1 MKLADFDYQLPQD
14 RIAQEPL
21 QKRDASKL
29 MVIDRCTREINHTTF
44 SNIGEYL
51 PKSSLLVLN
60 DTKVIPARLI
70 GNKSPT
76 GGKIELLL
84 IEEKENDTWEVL
96 AKPRRSLQIGT
107 QLEFGEGVLKG
118 EVVDKPD
125 NGNCIIHFKY
135 DGDFSK
141 LLSDVGI
148 MPLPPYIRRSPN
160 EDDKVRYQSIYAEKE
175 GAIAAPTA
183 GLHFTPELLAELK
196 DNGFDIALLT
206 LHVGIGTFQPVK
218 VDNIQTHKMHAEYI
232 DLTEKVATQIRN
244 AHETGTKIVSIGT
257 TVVRALE
264 TAGMDGNIKPF
275 CGYSE
280 LFIFPGYQFN
290 VVDALVTNFHL
301 PKSTLLMLVSAFA
314 DIELIQ
320 NAYNEALINDYR
332 FYSYGD
338 AMLIL

>member
-1 MKLADFDYQLPQD
+1 MKLTDFDYELPQN

-21 QKRDASKL
+21 QQRDASKL
-29 MVIDRCTREINHTTF
+29 MVINRNTREIHHTTF
-44 SNIGEYL
+44 SEIRDFL
-51 PKSSLLVLN
+51 PKPSLLVLN

-70 GNKSPT
+70 GNKSKT

-84 IEEKENDTWEVL
+84 IQEKERDTWEVL
-96 AKPRRSLQIGT
+96 AKPRRSLQVGT
-107 QLEFGEGVLKG
+107 QLEFNDGVLNA
-118 EVVDKPD
+118 EVVEKPD
-125 NGNCIIHFKY
+125 NENCIVHFKY
-135 DGDFSK
+135 DGTFSTI
-141 LLSDVGI
+141 LSNVGI

-160 EDDKVRYQSIYAEKE
+160 DEDRVRYQSVFADKE

-183 GLHFTPELLAELK
+183 GLHFTPELLGELK
-196 DNGFDIALLT
+196 DHGFDIALLT

-218 VDNIQTHKMHAEYI
+218 VENIQTHKMHAEYI
-232 DLTEKVATQIRN
+232 HLGEKEATQIRK
-244 AHETGTKIVSIGT
+244 ARQSDTKIVSIGT

-264 TAGMDGNIKPF
+264 TAGKDGIFKPF

-280 LFIFPGYQFN
+280 LFIYPGYQFN

-320 NAYNEALINDYR
+320 YAYDEALTHDYR

>member
-1 MKLADFDYQLPQD
+1 MKLTDFDYELPAD

-21 QKRDASKL
+21 QQRDASKL
-29 MVIDRCTREINHTTF
+29 MVIDRSTRKIQHTIF
-44 SNIGEYL
+44 SRIGEYL
-51 PKSSLLVLN
+51 PKPSLLVLN
-60 DTKVIPARLI
+60 DTKVIQARLI
-70 GNKSPT
+70 GKKSNT

-84 IEEKENDTWEVL
+84 IQEKEKDTWEVL
-96 AKPRRSLQIGT
+96 AKPRRSLQVGT
-107 QLEFGEGVLKG
+107 LIEFGEGVLNA
-118 EVVDKPD
+118 EVYEKPD
-125 NGNCIIHFKY
+125 DGNCIVRFIY
-135 DGDFSK
+135 DGIFSTI
-141 LLSDVGI
+141 LSEVGVI
-148 MPLPPYIRRSPN
+148 PLPPYIRRSPN
-160 EDDKVRYQSIYAEKE
+160 DEDKVRYQSVYADKE

-183 GLHFTPELLAELK
+183 GLHFTPELLEELK
-196 DNGFDIALLT
+196 DNGFDIAKLT

-218 VDNIQTHKMHAEYI
+218 VKNIQTHKMHAEYI
-232 DLTEKVATQIRN
+232 DLTEKVATRIRI
-244 AHETGTKIVSIGT
+244 ARETDTKILSIGT

-290 VVDALVTNFHL
+290 IVDALVTNFHL

-320 NAYNEALINDYR
+320 IAYNEALIHDYR

>member
-1 MKLADFDYQLPQD
+1 MKLTDFDYELPQD

-21 QKRDASKL
+21 QDRDSSKL
-29 MVIDRCTREINHTTF
+29 MVIDRCTREIHHTTF
-44 SNIGEYL
+44 SEIGEYL
-51 PKSSLLVLN
+51 PKPSLLVLN
-60 DTKVIPARLI
+60 NTKVIPARLI
-70 GNKSPT
+70 GRKSKT

-84 IEEKENDTWEVL
+84 IQEKAIDTWEVL
-96 AKPRRSLQIGT
+96 AKPRKSLHVGT
-107 QLEFGEGVLKG
+107 QMEFGDGVLNA
-118 EVVDKPD
+118 EVLAKPED
-125 NGNCIIHFKY
+125 GNCTVKFAY
-135 DGDFSK
+135 DGIFTTI
-141 LLSDVGI
+141 LSDVGI

-160 EDDKVRYQSIYAEKE
+160 DEDKVRYQSVYAEKE

-183 GLHFTPELLAELK
+183 GLHFTPELLGELK
-196 DNGFDIALLT
+196 DNGFDVALLT

-218 VDNIQTHKMHAEYI
+218 VANIQNHKMHAEYI
-232 DLTEKVATQIRN
+232 QLPEKEASQIRI
-244 AHETGTKIVSIGT
+244 ARETGTKIVSIGT

-264 TAGMDGNIKPF
+264 TAGKDGFAKPF
-275 CGYSE
+275 CGYSD
-280 LFIFPGYQFN
+280 LFIYPSYRFN

-320 NAYNEALINDYR
+320 YAYDEALTHDYR

>member
-1 MKLADFDYQLPQD
+1 MKLADFDYELPQD

-21 QKRDASKL
+21 QQRDASKL
-29 MVIDRCTREINHTTF
+29 MVIDRCTREIHHTIF

-70 GNKSPT
+70 GKKSNT

-84 IEEKENDTWEVL
+84 IEEKEKDTWKVL
-96 AKPRRSLQIGT
+96 AKSRRSLQIGT
-107 QLEFGEGVLKG
+107 QLEFGEGVLKA
-118 EVVDKPD
+118 EVVEKPED
-125 NGNCIIHFKY
+125 GNCVVQFIYTGI
-135 DGDFSK
+135 FSIV
-141 LLSDVGI
+141 LSEVGI
-148 MPLPPYIRRSPN
+148 IPLPPYIRRSPN
-160 EDDKVRYQSIYAEKE
+160 EDDKVRYQSVYAEKE

-196 DNGFDIALLT
+196 DDGFDVALLT

-218 VDNIQTHKMHAEYI
+218 VEDIQTHKMHAEYI
-232 DLTEKVATQIRN
+232 HLTEKVSTRIRK
-244 AHETGTKIVSIGT
+244 AQETDTKIVSIGT

-264 TAGMDGNIKPF
+264 TAGMDGYIKPF
-275 CGYSE
+275 NGYSE
-280 LFIFPGYQFN
+280 LFIYPGYQFN

-320 NAYNEALINDYR
+320 NAYNEALIHDYR